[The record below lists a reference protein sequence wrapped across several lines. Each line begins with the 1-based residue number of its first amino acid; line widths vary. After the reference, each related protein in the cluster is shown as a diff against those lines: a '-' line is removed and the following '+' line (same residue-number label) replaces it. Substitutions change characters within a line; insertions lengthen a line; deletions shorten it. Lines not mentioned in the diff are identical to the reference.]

1 MSNPAHAHRKGLLI
15 TLTGV
20 LFIVPDALFVRLIG
34 GDALVTAFW
43 RSLICG
49 TLILLGVLATQGCAG
64 LRPLA
69 RMGMPGWFYL
79 AVVGFAGLGFV
90 MAVAH
95 TSVANVVFILASM
108 PIFAAIF
115 SRLLLKE
122 LITRRTAIT
131 IACVLMGL
139 GLVAHGSSASAVA
152 NWRGDLWALA
162 IAVSYGAGLSAARMV
177 KEHALVITVP
187 VAYGALAL
195 VLLAL
200 CDPWSSF
207 AQHAPLYL
215 AHGTFMAV
223 ATSLLTL
230 GPRYLSAP
238 EVALLFLLESVLS
251 PLLVWWVMGEN
262 PGHWALLGGAVV
274 VTTLLV
280 SNWLAV
286 QREAQPPT
294 RSTA

>member
-1 MSNPAHAHRKGLLI
+1 MPLSTHTKGLLI

-34 GDALVTAFW
+34 GDALVTSFW

-49 TLILLGVLATQGCAG
+49 AFILLGVLLTQGRAG

-69 RMGMPGWFYL
+69 AMGLPGWFYT

-115 SRLLLKE
+115 SRLMLHE
-122 LITRRTAIT
+122 IISRRTVIT
-131 IACVLMGL
+131 IACVLGGL
-139 GLVAHGSSASAVA
+139 GLVAYGSGQSAVS

-162 IAVSYGAGLSAARMV
+162 IAVAYGAGLNAARMV

-187 VAYGALAL
+187 VAYIALAA
-195 VLLAL
+195 VLLRL
-200 CDPWSSF
+200 CDPWASF
-207 AQHAPLYL
+207 AAHWPLYL
-215 AHGTFMAV
+215 GHGLFMAV

-251 PLLVWWVMGEN
+251 PLLVWWLMGED
-262 PGHWALLGGAVV
+262 PGRWALVGGAVV
-274 VTTLLV
+274 VCTLLV
-280 SNWLAV
+280 SNLQASRHAR
-286 QREAQPPT
+286 QAEQAAT
-294 RSTA
+294 

>member
-1 MSNPAHAHRKGLLI
+1 MPLSIRSKGLLI

-49 TLILLGVLATQGCAG
+49 LLILLGVLLSQGKAGVAT
-64 LRPLA
+64 LA
-69 RMGMPGWFYL
+69 RMGWPGWFYT

-115 SRLLLKE
+115 SRVMLHE
-122 LITRRTAIT
+122 LIARRTVVT
-131 IACVLMGL
+131 IACVLGGL
-139 GLVAHGSSASAVA
+139 GLVAYGSGQSAVS

-162 IAVSYGAGLSAARMV
+162 IAVAYGAGLNAARMV

-187 VAYGALAL
+187 VAYIALAA
-195 VLLAL
+195 VLLRL
-200 CDPWSSF
+200 CDPWASF
-207 AQHAPLYL
+207 AAHWPLYL
-215 AHGTFMAV
+215 GHGLFMAV

-251 PLLVWWVMGEN
+251 PLLVWWLMGED
-262 PGHWALLGGAVV
+262 PGRWALVGGAVV
-274 VTTLLV
+274 VCTLLV
-280 SNWLAV
+280 SNLLAFR
-286 QREAQPPT
+286 RERLNAQVT
-294 RSTA
+294 STA